1 MSSSESGKRNAAW
14 GVNKKVNKKRRREFS
29 YDMALERPYREARM
43 TLDEMNG
50 LQARFQGEDEST
62 QLQILRDQW
71 IQNRE
76 DELEVFLT
84 NVKTNINSGLGA
96 EDLLEWKNQ
105 SAALEEAV
113 NRNSNNFV
121 RQRKALLAS
130 IKQVSPPESPGT
142 LEYEIGEC
150 VFDTLHYVAGIDA
163 YLFVKNQRATVAQT
177 IEHLD
182 PEYNIG
188 RRELVCDNIDKPLVC
203 CNHSDMR
210 DNLLKKMYEQLDIF
224 SSVVLGGSKKKREK
238 LVYSIGP
245 KRSVKQMLSGV
256 SPRWTNVFNFVK
268 KSGIRHRLALGIHFA
283 IVEQNLANIN
293 AGIRTKAEYTS
304 IFSNSTVTPSKAVQK
319 LIETHECVAVEYMA
333 LLWRIFTGDGSFKD
347 ADPVDGEPLLPKI
360 PSYNERQTPTF
371 QQSYAPQKPNADAE
385 LEEWRALHFMRRVV
399 YSSASQDWFLHSA
412 SSAMLLSILFGAATQ
427 EGWGAMLSTYGNT
440 AYTNILREELRD
452 TTIKAKMAYAKT
464 YLWQSVNSVMLRK
477 LGFAIGVVTP
487 SLLEERGLERMDA
500 EEHDAAQRIVE
511 NNQEATQEAT
521 KEFIKAL
528 AKDRAEQA
536 KDRAE
541 HLKVIKQITKN
552 QQREGVLH
560 FMFKHPLGVG
570 VSVAIVVTILVQ
582 IGKPTLKFSMKH
594 LGGGEAFP
602 WLSKIIDVSDVGADL
617 GFGVLTLVENLG
629 IAAGHLSWAFNGIVG
644 GGNKVVGGF
653 RDFVGGAANATNAT
667 GGGGI
672 MRRIGQKMDFSSY
685 TNAVRDVVSG
695 ESYFTGPAKSS
706 AEMLLKVNTLAAFM
720 TGGETFNA
728 PLDNGH
734 QRPIMAAVQMSVGA
748 MAIDPGFEGGEI
760 THVLSSKTAKDDNRA
775 SDRAYNLSSS
785 QLSAVF
791 GVFPHRRAI
800 ALKGIFPDGPKG
812 ASMLEDTILAKMK
825 LEEEFEYDMD

>member
-1 MSSSESGKRNAAW
+1 MSSSESGRRNAAW
-14 GVNKKVNKKRRREFS
+14 GVNKKANKKRKREFS
-29 YDMALERPYREARM
+29 YDIALERPYREARM
-43 TLDEMNG
+43 TLDDMNG
-50 LQARFQGEDEST
+50 LKAMFQTKDEST
-62 QLQILRDQW
+62 QLQMLRDQW
-71 IQNRE
+71 IQNRK
-76 DELEVFLT
+76 DELQVFLT
-84 NVKTNINSGLGA
+84 NVKTNIHSGLGA

-113 NRNSNNFV
+113 NRNSKNFV

-224 SSVVLGGSKKKREK
+224 SSVVLGGSKKKREE

-245 KRSVKQMLSGV
+245 KRSVKQMLSGF
-256 SPRWTNVFNFVK
+256 SARWTNKFDFVK

-283 IVEQNLANIN
+283 IVEQNLYDRNN
-293 AGIRTKAEYTS
+293 GIRTKAEFTS

-347 ADPVDGEPLLPKI
+347 KDPADGELLLPKI
-360 PSYNERQTPTF
+360 PSYDERQVPTF
-371 QQSYAPQKPNADAE
+371 QQSYAPQKPNEDAE
-385 LEEWRALHFMRRVV
+385 VEEWRALHFMRRVV

-427 EGWGAMLSTYGNT
+427 EGWGAILSTYGGT
-440 AYTNILREELRD
+440 AYTNILKEERRD
-452 TTIKAKMAYAKT
+452 TRIMSKMAYAKT

-477 LGFAIGVVTP
+477 LGLATGVVTP

-500 EEHDAAQRIVE
+500 EEYDTAQKTVE
-511 NNQEATQEAT
+511 NNQEATQETT
-521 KEFIKAL
+521 KEFIKAM
-528 AKDRAEQA
+528 AKDRAEQK

-541 HLKVIKQITKN
+541 HLKLIKQITKN
-552 QQREGVLH
+552 QQREGVIQFVLKYP
-560 FMFKHPLGVG
+560 MASGVA
-570 VSVAIVVTILVQ
+570 VATVVTILVQ
-582 IGKPTLKFSMKH
+582 FGKPMLKFFIRH
-594 LGGGEAFP
+594 LGGDAAFP
-602 WLSKIIDVSDVGADL
+602 WMTTIIDVSDVGADV
-617 GFGVLTLVENLG
+617 GFGLLKLAENLG
-629 IAAGHLSWAFNGIVG
+629 IAAGHLSWAFNGIVK
-644 GGNKVVGGF
+644 GGNWAVGGF
-653 RDFVGGAANATNAT
+653 RDFVGGALNATNAT
-667 GGGGI
+667 GGGGV

-728 PLDNGH
+728 PLDNG
-734 QRPIMAAVQMSVGA
+734 RPIMAAVQMSVGA

-760 THVLSSKTAKDDNRA
+760 THVLSSKTAKDDDRA

-800 ALKGIFPDGPKG
+800 ALKEIFPDGPKG

-825 LEEEFEYDMD
+825 VDEEFEYDID